1 LTIHIQHIL
10 IYIYIYIYIIS
21 SSGGAGLILLVTLF
35 TEHYWVA
42 GVLTLLASICW
53 ITMGFMALYLYKR
66 VYDQYRAAGHTFN
79 EAKNEAYGH
88 IGRSSTV
95 RNAAMNAAVSSATGR

>member
-1 LTIHIQHIL
+1 
-10 IYIYIYIYIIS
+10 
-21 SSGGAGLILLVTLF
+21 
-35 TEHYWVA
+35 
-42 GVLTLLASICW
+42 
-53 ITMGFMALYLYKR
+53 MGFMALYLYKR